1 MTVLTSIVLGILV
14 AAAGLCL
21 LRLLRGESLPDRT
34 VALDT
39 LLVII
44 VCGLAVG
51 AARTGSGIYLD
62 VMVVAADGETI
73 LAELPLSLGGGH
85 FVPHGNLRGCCCP
98 A

>member
-62 VMVVAADGETI
+62 VMVVAA
-73 LAELPLSLGGGH
+73 LLG
-85 FVPHGNLRGCCCP
+85 FVGTALVARFIERRG
-98 A
+98 AR